1 MNLEQ
6 IVKALNDCLPSE
18 NRPIHL
24 HEPCFSGKEW
34 EYTKACLDEGMVS
47 SVGSQVDRFERLL
60 EEYTGASHAVA
71 AGDEDQNDSRSRTA
85 ADNVEVRRNPNTQN
99 EARVNR
105 THAKERD
112 RVSTDA
118 DGGDENH
125 RNHRK
130 VETSASKAVAA
141 ANEDQ
146 KDSRSRPAADNVD
159 VHRNPNNQTEA
170 RVTKSQNKI
179 QLARTRSTGRDRVSK
194 DADGGDEGQVEDSPG
209 TGVQRPRT
217 LDKRELDVN
226 RWSNS
231 QSMGLICGWSC
242 DDVNLS
248 TLGGEG
254 VVVWRE
260 RDKSVECQIFT

>member
-1 MNLEQ
+1 MS
-6 IVKALNDCLPSE
+6 DH
-18 NRPIHL
+18 R
-24 HEPCFSGKEW
+24 
-34 EYTKACLDEGMVS
+34 TKA
-47 SVGSQVDRFERLL
+47 
-60 EEYTGASHAVA
+60 GASASQAVTA
-71 AGDEDQNDSRSRTA
+71 DDEDLFDSRSSTA
-85 ADNVEVRRNPNTQN
+85 ADDVDVRRNPNTQN

-141 ANEDQ
+141 ADEDQ

-179 QLARTRSTGRDRVSK
+179 QLVRTRSTGRDRVSK
-194 DADGGDEGQVEDSPG
+194 DADGGNEDQVEDSPS
-209 TGVQRPRT
+209 TGVHRPRT
-217 LDKRELDVN
+217 LDKRKLDVN

-231 QSMGLICGWSC
+231 QSMRLICGWSC